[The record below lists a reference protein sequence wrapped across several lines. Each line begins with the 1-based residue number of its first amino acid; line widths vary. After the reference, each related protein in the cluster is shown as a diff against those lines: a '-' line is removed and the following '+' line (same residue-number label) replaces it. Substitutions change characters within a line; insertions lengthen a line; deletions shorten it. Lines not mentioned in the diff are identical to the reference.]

1 MRSPL
6 PTLLSLALGGLT
18 IGTTEFAAMGLLPLI
33 ATGLGAS
40 IPDAGWTITAYALGV
55 VVGAPLLTV
64 LAARIDRKTLL
75 VSLMSFYALANLAS
89 AFAPTL
95 GWLVAGRF
103 LAGLP
108 HGAFF
113 GVGSVVGAHVAG
125 KEKRGWA
132 TSIMMAGLTIANLA
146 GVPLVTWGGMVLG
159 WRLSYVGVSAL
170 AAITVAAVALLTP
183 RVPAHGGASVTSELS
198 SFKSGKLWLAFASGA
213 VGFGG
218 MFAVY
223 SYVAPL
229 ITEGARLPSGAVPWV
244 LSLFGLGMT
253 IGVLFAGRASDRS
266 VRATALGGSAATA
279 VVLLFIGT
287 LGGWPAV
294 AVTGMFLLGFAT
306 QFYAIAIQNRLMDLS
321 PAAPSL
327 GAALSHSALNMAN
340 ASGAWLGGLVL
351 AAGWGQLAP
360 SWVGLA
366 LTAAGAG
373 LFALAWAPFRP
384 KPIPVE

>member
-1 MRSPL
+1 
-6 PTLLSLALGGLT
+6 
-18 IGTTEFAAMGLLPLI
+18 MGLLPLI

-64 LAARIDRKTLL
+64 LAARLDRKALL
-75 VSLMSFYALANLAS
+75 LSLMTFYALANLAS
-89 AFAPTL
+89 AFAPSL

-132 TSIMMAGLTIANLA
+132 TSVMMPGLTIANLA

-159 WRLSYVGVSAL
+159 WRLSYVGVAAL
-170 AAITVAAVALLTP
+170 AVITVAAVALLAP
-183 RVPAHGGASVTSELS
+183 RVPVHDEASVTSELS

-229 ITEGARLPSGAVPWV
+229 VTDGAHLPAAAVPWV

-266 VRATALGGSAATA
+266 VRATALGGSGATA
-279 VVLLFIGT
+279 AVLLLIGT
-287 LGGWPAV
+287 LGAWPAV

-321 PAAPSL
+321 PAAPSM
-327 GAALSHSALNMAN
+327 GAALSHSALNLAN

-360 SWVGLA
+360 SWVGLV